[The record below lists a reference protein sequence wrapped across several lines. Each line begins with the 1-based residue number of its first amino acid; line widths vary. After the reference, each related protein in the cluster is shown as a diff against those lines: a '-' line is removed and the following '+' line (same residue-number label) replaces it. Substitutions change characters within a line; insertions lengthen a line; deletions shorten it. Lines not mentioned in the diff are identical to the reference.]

1 MKKHKKFNL
10 KFRFQE
16 LLLIILIVFSSV
28 LLSFSSGGFV
38 INFKNV
44 GFTVLSTVEEG
55 IAKVT
60 FFVKDAVGAVKKLVV
75 LNKEYDLLVEKLKDY
90 EYMQHINSI
99 VRKENTRL
107 KEQLGLV
114 SRIQQK
120 TVTANIISRG
130 ADNIHTTIIIDKGSR
145 DGIKKNMSV
154 LSVQGGNIGVVGK
167 IIAVGFSTSQIMPV
181 YNINC
186 SISAR
191 MQNTRDIGLVS
202 GNGLEDAPLSMK
214 HIKKKVIGELH
225 YGDVIVTSGE
235 NGNYPKDIPIGTISK
250 ISVLDYDS
258 SLDIE
263 VLPVTNFARLET
275 VIVVSGDEMKSQE
288 EMQGYSQ

>member
-1 MKKHKKFNL
+1 MRKHKKFNF
-10 KFRFQE
+10 KFRFRE
-16 LLLIILIVFSSV
+16 LLFIILIVLSSV
-28 LLSFSSGGFV
+28 FLSFSSGGFV
-38 INFKNV
+38 VNFKNV
-44 GFTVLSTVEEG
+44 GFTILSTIEEG

-60 FFVKDAVGAVKKLVV
+60 FFVKDTVNAAKKLAV

-90 EYMQHINSI
+90 EYMQHTNATI
-99 VRKENTRL
+99 RKENARL
-107 KEQLGLV
+107 KEQLGFV
-114 SRIQQK
+114 SDIQQK
-120 TVTANIISRG
+120 TFSANIISRG
-130 ADNIHTTIIIDKGSR
+130 ADNIHTTIIIDKGSK

-167 IIAVGFSTSQIMPV
+167 IVSVGFSTSQVMPV
-181 YNINC
+181 YDINC

-191 MQNTRDIGLVS
+191 IQNTRDIRLIS

-214 HIKKKVIGELH
+214 YIKKKVIGELH

-235 NGNYPKDIPIGTISK
+235 NGNYPKDIPIGIISK

-263 VLPVTNFARLET
+263 VLPIANFSRLET
-275 VIVVSGDEMKSQE
+275 VVIVSSDEIKGE
-288 EMQGYSQ
+288 DEKQGYNQ